1 MKNLSA
7 IIPILMLLSIA
18 FSACDSQETTAD
30 AYGNFETSEVVVS
43 AESPGRLLM
52 FEVKEGEAIPA
63 GKTVAL
69 VDTMPLHLQKMQAL
83 AEKEAVGSQTQG
95 VFAQIAVTNE
105 QIDVLE
111 IERKR
116 LQKLVADSAA
126 TPQTLDEIEG
136 RLRVSK
142 QQKRSIES
150 QNAPVVSKM
159 RAIDQ
164 QIRTIDDKIARCR
177 VTNPSSGTVLYKLA
191 EPGEMVAAGKPLY
204 RIAPMEEL
212 YLRAYLSGDQLSQV
226 SLGQQVKVLV
236 DGANGELIDL
246 PGEISWISA
255 EAEFTPKIV
264 QTREN
269 RTNLVYAFKV
279 RVKNDGRLKIGMPGE
294 VMLNPTTPGSKAVK
308 GAAQSQQP

>member
-7 IIPILMLLSIA
+7 IFSLLVLLSISI
-18 FSACDSQETTAD
+18 SACKPNEDTAD
-30 AYGNFETSEVVVS
+30 AYGNFETTETVVS

-52 FEVKEGEAIPA
+52 FEVNEGETLPA
-63 GKTVAL
+63 GKTIAL
-69 VDTMPLHLQKMQAL
+69 VDTMPLHLQKERAQ

-105 QIDVLE
+105 QIGVLE

-116 LQKLVADSAA
+116 LRQLVNDSAA

-136 RLRVSK
+136 RLRVTR

-150 QNAPVVSKM
+150 RNAPVVSKM
-159 RAIDQ
+159 KAIDQ
-164 QIRTIDDKIARCR
+164 QIRMIDDKIARCR
-177 VTNPSSGTVLYKLA
+177 VINPTSGRVLYKLA
-191 EPGEMVAAGKPLY
+191 EPGEMVAPGKPLY
-204 RIAPMEEL
+204 RIAPMTEL
-212 YLRAYLSGDQLSQV
+212 YLRAYLSGDQLSEV
-226 SLGQQVKVLV
+226 SLGQAVKVSV
-236 DGANGELIDL
+236 DGGNGELIDL
-246 PGEISWISA
+246 PGEISWISP

-279 RVKNDGRLKIGMPGE
+279 RVKNDGLLKIGMPGE
-294 VMLNPTTPGSKAVK
+294 VMFNPMAIGSNAGKEVS
-308 GAAQSQQP
+308 QSDRP